1 MQQNFQDLRSL
12 GKELEEGGV
21 LSESALSRKVFLF
34 INDLLSHSLSFAAL
48 LLSFDCGTYEG
59 RVTSDNDQN
68 QGY

>member
-48 LLSFDCGTYEG
+48 LLSH
-59 RVTSDNDQN
+59 
-68 QGY
+68 